1 MSISTSFPLDQD
13 FAPIPL
19 YLTEV
24 LRDFSTKRLNFRF
37 QILISTENFVPLPHI
52 TIKNLSCCQEDF
64 RKSFYFY
71 RKLKPY

>member
-1 MSISTSFPLDQD
+1 MFPLIFCFLSISTSFPLDQD

-37 QILISTENFVPLPHI
+37 QILISHENFVPLPHI
-52 TIKNLSCCQEDF
+52 TIKNLSC
-64 RKSFYFY
+64 Y
-71 RKLKPY
+71 

>member
-1 MSISTSFPLDQD
+1 MFPLIFGFLSISTSFPLDQD

-37 QILISTENFVPLPHI
+37 QILISHENFVPLPHI
-52 TIKNLSCCQEDF
+52 TIKNLSC
-64 RKSFYFY
+64 Y
-71 RKLKPY
+71 